1 MISLCKV
8 KKIYV
13 SKVRNI
19 LVSFVKFYLK
29 NTVFLRLCGIDSE
42 TE

>member
-19 LVSFVKFYLK
+19 LVSFYLK